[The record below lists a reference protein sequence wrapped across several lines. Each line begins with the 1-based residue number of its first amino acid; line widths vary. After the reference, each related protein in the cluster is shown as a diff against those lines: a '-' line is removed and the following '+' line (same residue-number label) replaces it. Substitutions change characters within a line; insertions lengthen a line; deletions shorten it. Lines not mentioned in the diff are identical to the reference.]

1 MMARFVYI
9 HGSLHSVVHSD
20 AEAWAIIRR
29 FPLGTLY
36 EVRDAAGQPIDE
48 FEPF

>member
-1 MMARFVYI
+1 MLRYVYI
-9 HGSLHSVVHSD
+9 HGSLHSVVATD
-20 AEAWAIIRR
+20 AEAWTIIRR

-36 EVRDAAGQPIDE
+36 EVRDAVGQPVDE

>member
-1 MMARFVYI
+1 MRFVYI
-9 HGSLHSVVHSD
+9 EGKLDGVVATD
-20 AEAWAIIRR
+20 AEAWAIIKC